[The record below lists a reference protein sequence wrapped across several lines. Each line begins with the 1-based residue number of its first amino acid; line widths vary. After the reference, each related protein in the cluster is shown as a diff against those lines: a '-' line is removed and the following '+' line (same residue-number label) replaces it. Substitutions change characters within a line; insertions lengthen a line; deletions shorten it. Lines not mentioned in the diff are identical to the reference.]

1 MIDIYEI
8 IDIVFGSGCEN
19 TSIKKKLMCS
29 MFIEINSQKMVLF
42 FKSCFLKKETFNSV
56 YDYILY
62 PENDVYLLFI
72 SDDPLKTAIQ
82 TLSPCFS
89 FTNVILLQESHVLDP
104 LSSQKLNDLYRSFTA
119 SEV

>member
-1 MIDIYEI
+1 
-8 IDIVFGSGCEN
+8 
-19 TSIKKKLMCS
+19 
-29 MFIEINSQKMVLF
+29 MFIEINSQKMVHFL
-42 FKSCFLKKETFNSV
+42 KSCFLKKETFNSV

-72 SDDPLKTAIQ
+72 SDDPLKTPIQ